1 MLGSGLF
8 VPLVGRSVRFLVGG
22 FSGSFYMKPFN
33 FNDGML
39 TLLFLRLGSFRSLNS
54 GVFSVPLS
62 GGLITTLMVEGIE
75 NGF

>member
-8 VPLVGRSVRFLVGG
+8 VPLVGRSVRFLIGV

-39 TLLFLRLGSFRSLNS
+39 TLLFFRLGSFRSLYL

-62 GGLITTLMVEGIE
+62 EGLITTLMVEGI
-75 NGF
+75 